1 MEWNDFR
8 LIKRLEKIEPTAL
21 ERIYTMIAEIDGV
34 KNSWYLTKRLS
45 SKVIERLTQSVI
57 ITSTGA
63 SNRIEGNKLSDQEV
77 AELYNN
83 VRIKKLK
90 TRDEQEI
97 VGYFEVLKTIFMHYK
112 EIPISESYIFQMHA
126 EMLRYSEKDMGHK
139 GRYKVGS
146 NRVEA
151 QDESGNLVG
160 IIFDPTPPYLVQKE
174 THELVDSYNWAVDKR
189 IRHPLILMANFLFE
203 FLAIHPFQDGNGRTS
218 RLLTNLMLLKQEYYF
233 ALLVSHEQVVE
244 AHKAEYY
251 IALNK
256 TQKTWKEQDE
266 HITPWLIFFLEVVSA
281 QAKQAVK
288 ILEDESIER
297 HLSPKQ
303 LALWEWA
310 QQLGSFEFG
319 RKDAIQALQFPDRT
333 VESIIK
339 KLLLMKRLE
348 RIGEGMA
355 TRYRV
360 IKQ

>member
-1 MEWNDFR
+1 MGWNDFR
-8 LIKRLEKIEPTAL
+8 LIKRLGIIEPAAV
-21 ERIYTMIAEIDGV
+21 ERIYAMIAEIDAV

-45 SKVIERLTQSVI
+45 PKTIERLTQSVI

-97 VGYFEVLKTIFMHYK
+97 VGYFEMLKCIFKHYR
-112 EIPISESYIFQMHA
+112 EIPVSESYILKIHA
-126 EMLRYSEKDMGHK
+126 DMLQYSDKDAGHK

-160 IIFDPTPPYLVQKE
+160 IIFEPTPPYLVKKE
-174 THELVDSYNWAVDKR
+174 MHELVDSYNWALNERAK
-189 IRHPLILMANFLFE
+189 HPLILMANFIFE

-218 RLLTNLMLLKQEYYF
+218 RLLTNLMLLKQDYHF
-233 ALLVSHEQVVE
+233 TTLVSHEQIVE

-256 TQKTWKEQDE
+256 TQKTWKQEQE
-266 HITPWLIFFLEVVSA
+266 NITPWLLFFLEVVTA
-281 QAKQAVK
+281 QAKEAMK
-288 ILEDESIER
+288 ILEDEAIE
-297 HLSPKQ
+297 HLLSPKQ

-310 QQLGSFEFG
+310 QQLESLEFG
-319 RKDAIQALQFPDRT
+319 RKDAIQALGFPDRT

-339 KLLLMKRLE
+339 KLLLMKRLG
-348 RIGEGMA
+348 RLGEGMA

-360 IKQ
+360 IKK